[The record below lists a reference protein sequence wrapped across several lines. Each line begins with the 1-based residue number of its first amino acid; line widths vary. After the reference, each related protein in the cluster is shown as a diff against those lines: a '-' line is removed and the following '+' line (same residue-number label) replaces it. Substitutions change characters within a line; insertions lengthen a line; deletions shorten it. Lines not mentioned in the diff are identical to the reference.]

1 MCKAKSRKLE
11 LKEKNNSL
19 RQPSANKEVFPY
31 RHLLQLRYSSF
42 ELKCEIQ
49 TNLHCR
55 THSYSERDTGNGT
68 QEKEEYSTAI

>member
-19 RQPSANKEVFPY
+19 RQPSANKEVFPH
-31 RHLLQLRYSSF
+31 RHLLQLRYPSF
-42 ELKCEIQ
+42 ELKCEFQ
-49 TNLHCR
+49 VNPYCR
-55 THSYSERDTGNGT
+55 THSCSEKDTGTGT